1 MDSTLANLSDYDSDD
16 DSDYQPSICS
26 DDEPDECAE
35 EVSDDEEEDPLN
47 GESYR
52 ERTAH
57 LRERLDTDILVH
69 VAHKNPCRG
78 LTDSPSEEQ
87 CIILVFNLPTVP
99 VSVSL
104 RSPLPSLRLRFSYSH
119 FVALSPHQCSRRA
132 LSIMANTSKDLF
144 NYTSGRWIVNDAL
157 RLAERRRIF
166 NVEGLRKLAAESVN
180 RSPDDIECLEK
191 LAEGGFN
198 RIFLIT
204 MRDGFRMVAR
214 IPYPHTTPTYLAV
227 ASEVATLVYLRAAGL
242 PTPEVYGY
250 SPSAN
255 NAAETEYIFMEFI
268 QGTNLGDIWF
278 DLGEEE
284 IIPILHQIVDI
295 ESKMMQQSFPAGGSL
310 YFTEDLAK
318 AAPTSDTPARPGVTL
333 KDGRFSVGPETSLAL
348 WYGRRSLLGVNRGP
362 YTNAEAALT
371 TGAEKEL
378 AYLRRFGRPLL
389 PFQRERRDAYG
400 YQEQQPSD
408 HIQNLDRYLRIV
420 SMLTPRRSAVDY
432 FCLRHPDLQPGNVI
446 VSRSPDSNSYLVV
459 GLIDWQHS
467 SILPLSLHAG
477 IPRELQNYGDSAW
490 SLMTE
495 PSLPEKFDDL
505 DDSQRQREMELY
517 RRRVVHY
524 HYVKHTNENNILH
537 YAFLMDHIG
546 MLRRRL
552 FNLARAPWEGETHAL
567 KVALIE
573 ATKNW
578 ESVAGEGIPCPIA
591 FDQDDVR
598 KTMELDVK
606 LREMDECIE
615 EFRDAIGVGPEDW
628 VPAEHYEEALARS
641 AHIQEHG
648 LAEIE
653 DEEERAMVAAHWAF
667 DDMDEEP
674 YM

>member
-1 MDSTLANLSDYDSDD
+1 MTLSFA
-16 DSDYQPSICS
+16 
-26 DDEPDECAE
+26 
-35 EVSDDEEEDPLN
+35 
-47 GESYR
+47 
-52 ERTAH
+52 
-57 LRERLDTDILVH
+57 RL
-69 VAHKNPCRG
+69 G
-78 LTDSPSEEQ
+78 
-87 CIILVFNLPTVP
+87 FNLPIVL

-104 RSPLPSLRLRFSYSH
+104 RSSLLRALYSH
-119 FVALSPHQCSRRA
+119 FVATPSHQCSRRA
-132 LSIMANTSKDLF
+132 LSITANTPNDLF
-144 NYTSGRWIVNDAL
+144 NYTSGRWIVNDTL
-157 RLAERRRIF
+157 RLAERRRVF

-180 RSPDDIECLEK
+180 RSPNDIERLEK

-227 ASEVATLVYLRAAGL
+227 ASEVATLVYLRSAGL

-250 SPSAN
+250 SPSPN

-268 QGTNLGDIWF
+268 EGTNLGDIWS

-284 IIPILHQIVDI
+284 IIPIVHQIVDI
-295 ESKMMQQSFPAGGSL
+295 DSKMMRRSFPAGGSL

-318 AAPTSDTPARPGVTL
+318 ATATSVAPARPGVVL
-333 KDGRFSVGPETSLAL
+333 KDERFSVGPETSLTL
-348 WYGRRSLLGVNRGP
+348 WYGRRSRLDVNRGP
-362 YTNAEAALT
+362 YSNAEAALT
-371 TGAEKEL
+371 AGAEKEQ

-420 SMLTPRRSAVDY
+420 SMLIPKRSAFDY
-432 FCLRHPDLQPGNVI
+432 FCIRHPDLQPGNVI
-446 VSRSPDSNSYLVV
+446 VSRSPDSNSYIVV

-477 IPRELQNYGDSAW
+477 IPRQLQNYGDSAW

-495 PSLPEKFDDL
+495 PSLPEKFDNL
-505 DDSQRQREMELY
+505 DDSQRQRELELY
-517 RRRVVHY
+517 RRRLVHY
-524 HYVKHTNENNILH
+524 HYIKYTEEDNILH
-537 YAFLMDHIG
+537 YAFLMDHIS

-567 KVALIE
+567 KVALME

-578 ESVAGEGIPCPIA
+578 ESVAGEGPPCPIV
-591 FDQDDVR
+591 FDNHDVR

-606 LREMDECIE
+606 LREMDECLE
-615 EFRDAIGVGPEDW
+615 EFRSAIGVGPEDW
-628 VPAEHYEEALARS
+628 VPVEHYEEALSRS
-641 AHIQEHG
+641 EHIKVHG

-653 DEEERAMVAAHWAF
+653 DEQDRAMVAAHWAF